1 MTSANPHPPPACLL
15 ALGTSGDTC
24 TVALRHSRDGRRV
37 TVTRNGSPQAG
48 RSGQILGLV
57 RALCAEQQ
65 VELANID
72 VIAFDA
78 GPGGFTALRVACG
91 VAQGLGFALERPL
104 LPIGSLAAIAWQA
117 AAGQRVFVAI
127 DARMGEV
134 YCAVFD
140 RPADGEPR
148 AVVLPTVLAPEAA
161 VQLFERCRAVDATAP
176 ADAALPQPAP
186 PQQPDDAVGD
196 RAGAIALGDGFA
208 RHAALA
214 DWYRHRALQ
223 CDPTVVPS
231 ADALAGLAEQAWR
244 AGRAV
249 AAADAAP
256 FYVRDKVALDVDEQ
270 AQARAG
276 SGR

>member
-1 MTSANPHPPPACLL
+1 M
-15 ALGTSGDTC
+15 
-24 TVALRHSRDGRRV
+24 
-37 TVTRNGSPQAG
+37 TVTRSGSPQAG

-57 RALCAEQQ
+57 RDLCAEQQ
-65 VELANID
+65 VELASID

-117 AAGQRVFVAI
+117 APGQRAFVAI

-140 RPADGEPR
+140 RLAEGEPR
-148 AVVLPTVLAPEAA
+148 AVVLPAVVAPDAA
-161 VQLFERCRAVDATAP
+161 VQLFERCRAVDGAAP
-176 ADAALPQPAP
+176 T
-186 PQQPDDAVGD
+186 
-196 RAGAIALGDGFA
+196 GAALGDGFA
-208 RHAALA
+208 RHAALS
-214 DWYRHRALQ
+214 DWYRHRALP

-231 ADALAGLAEQAWR
+231 ADALAGLAEQAWQ

-249 AAADAAP
+249 APADAAP

-270 AQARAG
+270 AQARAAG
-276 SGR
+276 NGR

>member
-1 MTSANPHPPPACLL
+1 M
-15 ALGTSGDTC
+15 
-24 TVALRHSRDGRRV
+24 ALRHTRDGRRV
-37 TVTRNGSPQAG
+37 NVTRSGSPQGG

-57 RALCAEQQ
+57 QALCTEQR
-65 VELANID
+65 VALRDID

-91 VAQGLGFALERPL
+91 VAQGLGLALERPL

-161 VQLFERCRAVDATAP
+161 VQLFERCRAD
-176 ADAALPQPAP
+176 
-186 PQQPDDAVGD
+186 
-196 RAGAIALGDGFA
+196 GAIALGDGFA
-208 RHAALA
+208 RHGALT
-214 DWYRHRALQ
+214 DWCRHRAVP
-223 CDPTVVPS
+223 CDSAVAPT
-231 ADALAGLAEQAWR
+231 ADALAGLAEQAWQ

-249 AAADAAP
+249 ASADAAP
-256 FYVRDKVALDVDEQ
+256 LYVRDKVALDVDEQ
-270 AQARAG
+270 ARTRAG

>member
-1 MTSANPHPPPACLL
+1 MTSANPHSPPACLL

-24 TVALRHSRDGRRV
+24 TVALRHTRDGRRV

-117 AAGQRVFVAI
+117 APGQRVFVAI

-140 RPADGEPR
+140 RPAEGEPR
-148 AVVLPTVLAPEAA
+148 AVVLPTVVAPDAA
-161 VQLFERCRAVDATAP
+161 VELFERCRAADAP
-176 ADAALPQPAP
+176 AP
-186 PQQPDDAVGD
+186 
-196 RAGAIALGDGFA
+196 AGAASLRPASLQSSGDGAVAVASGDGFA
-208 RHAALA
+208 RHVALA
-214 DWYRHRALQ
+214 DWCRHRALR
-223 CDPTVVPS
+223 CDPAVAPS

-256 FYVRDKVALDVDEQ
+256 LYVRDKVALDVDEQ
-270 AQARAG
+270 ARARAAG
-276 SGR
+276 GGR